1 MIIKAEE
8 QTAEEMAR
16 RAKTKITR
24 QGVVDNDAMV
34 QVFKGV
40 RNFSKLN
47 NYLILFLYFKEEQ
60 ILNEKIDKEHKELK
74 PPGTSEVKKTENTPT
89 SKSIAKTKKP
99 ITTAATGQKSAV
111 EPKLKVPTS
120 TSNKDTTSSHGQHT
134 FDINCS
140 ICVDSTASKSAST
153 TISTGKNRKRVLL
166 ELSIEVV

>member
-47 NYLILFLYFKEEQ
+47 NYLILFLYFKDEQ

-74 PPGTSEVKKTENTPT
+74 PAGTSEVKKTENTPT

-99 ITTAATGQKSAV
+99 ITPATGQKSAV

-140 ICVDSTASKSAST
+140 ICVDSTTVKSEPT

>member
-24 QGVVDNDAMV
+24 QGVVDNDVMAR
-34 QVFKGV
+34 VFKGV

-47 NYLILFLYFKEEQ
+47 NYRILFLYFKEEQ
-60 ILNEKIDKEHKELK
+60 ISTEKIDKESK
-74 PPGTSEVKKTENTPT
+74 PAGTSEAKKTENTPT
-89 SKSIAKTKKP
+89 SKSITKTKKP
-99 ITTAATGQKSAV
+99 ITPAATGKKSAI

-140 ICVDSTASKSAST
+140 ICVDSAASKSAST